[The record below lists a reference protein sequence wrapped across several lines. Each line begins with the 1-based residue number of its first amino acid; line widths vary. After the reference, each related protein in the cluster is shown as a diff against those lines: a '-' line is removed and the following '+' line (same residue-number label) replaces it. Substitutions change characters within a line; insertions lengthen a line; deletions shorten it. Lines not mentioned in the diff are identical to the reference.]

1 MSKFTFELSFKDVK
15 IIKHSLE
22 KRIENDKGEYRRLK
36 NMDRSYL
43 TEEGLEFI
51 KNHEE
56 HKQCLNDFIEEMS
69 RVGYNHGIN
78 VFGKKYL

>member
-1 MSKFTFELSFKDVK
+1 MSKFNFELTFKNVK

-22 KRIENDKGEYRRLK
+22 KRIENEKAEYRSLK

-43 TEEGLEFI
+43 TKEGLEFI